1 MQEGDIQTRI
11 ALFFAAYRRAPNAT
25 SGVSPYE
32 LMFNQKMKTVLD
44 RLLPSDEQT
53 TAKYAETAK
62 EFKSGDAVQFRVY
75 CGKERWGT
83 GRIAKRFGKVVY
95 EVEAA
100 GSRHKRHANQLRRLP
115 KMTPPYAQPVKDV
128 LLPALP
134 VAATPPVLTEPPSH
148 AAAPLAPDP
157 PVTPV
162 STRPP
167 RMRRAPERYSP

>member
-32 LMFNQKMKTVLD
+32 LMFNRKMKTVLD

-62 EFKSGDAVQFRVY
+62 EFKSG
-75 CGKERWGT
+75 ERWGT

-162 STRPP
+162 STRPS